1 MRKSSPRGLGSWPKA
16 LLVLLMGC
24 GSGSYEETVRAKAA
38 NEFACPAQDVTL
50 KAGSG
55 TGQIRAYDAE
65 GCGKSKTYDVN
76 CGLLMCTAWEHEEAP
91 PGGTMASGAQP
102 RPVAAAEAPAAPQ
115 TVSIRMHNTCPRT
128 VKMFEGKDPKFGSGT
143 QTNISSNEI
152 RNFTFRPGDM
162 LWIIDDSGNGVS
174 ALTAGQGM
182 SRMKILPSCS
192 GFVTD

>member
-1 MRKSSPRGLGSWPKA
+1 MSRARTLSGPKA
-16 LLVLLMGC
+16 LVLLLLMGC
-24 GSGSYEETVRAKAA
+24 GGGSYEETVRAKAA
-38 NEFACPAQDVTL
+38 NEFACPARDVTL

-55 TGQIRAYDAE
+55 GGQIREYDAS

-76 CGLLMCTAWEHEEAP
+76 CGLLMCTAWEHEDAP
-91 PGGTMASGAQP
+91 PRGVLVGSQP
-102 RPVAAAEAPAAPQ
+102 PPGPAAEQAPAAPQ
-115 TVSIRMHNTCPRT
+115 TVSITLHNTCPRT
-128 VKMFEGKDPKFGSGT
+128 VKMFEGKDPKFSSGT

-152 RNFTFRPGDM
+152 RSFTFRPGDM

-182 SRMKILPSCS
+182 SRMKIVPSCS